1 MKAVVVKEPGGAE
14 QLLLKDFSKP
24 VPGKGEI
31 LIKVK
36 ASAINRTD
44 IVSREGKSG
53 YMANPILG
61 IEVSGE
67 VVETGEGAN
76 IQTGT
81 RVMGLVNGGGY
92 AQYALMPA
100 DRAMKIPDNL

>member
-24 VPGKGEI
+24 MPGKGEI

-44 IVSREGKSG
+44 IVSREG
-53 YMANPILG
+53 NPVIWPIQYWGLKFLG
-61 IEVSGE
+61 KWWKQGKVQIY
-67 VVETGEGAN
+67 N
-76 IQTGT
+76 
-81 RVMGLVNGGGY
+81 
-92 AQYALMPA
+92 
-100 DRAMKIPDNL
+100 